1 MILFPIPAIF
11 IIMILIAIFGGIEA
25 IDDFFSMNTLK
36 SIMEAVPMIVALILI
51 AVCIKISFDN
61 LEEKEGWEGLSKV
74 YKVLL
79 VAFLPIGA
87 IIYYELYSMDVNK
100 NCFGS
105 LGKYVPS
112 PLLALLVSYIII
124 TVLFVIINHT
134 KESWI
139 TSACCAFQVIAIVAV
154 YLVSANVCTSSYAA
168 GAAKELIG
176 DEVIQYVVV
185 EPVKARYPSYP
196 TLRSDREKFAPTFFP
211 LKWVAANFKEGDIV
225 YSDKDSTE
233 EKTILVSD
241 GERSGYVDAS
251 CLEKCEKKFQYAL
264 VVNNREEKAPLYEKG
279 YWSTEFLQETLSS
292 DITQYLEPGESVKKI
307 DSGGGMGFGLDYIK
321 VETESG
327 AQGYLPSRY
336 VDVVKM
342 PVASQ

>member
-134 KESWI
+134 RESWI

-154 YLVSANVCTSSYAA
+154 YLVSAN
-168 GAAKELIG
+168 I
-176 DEVIQYVVV
+176 
-185 EPVKARYPSYP
+185 
-196 TLRSDREKFAPTFFP
+196 
-211 LKWVAANFKEGDIV
+211 
-225 YSDKDSTE
+225 
-233 EKTILVSD
+233 
-241 GERSGYVDAS
+241 
-251 CLEKCEKKFQYAL
+251 
-264 VVNNREEKAPLYEKG
+264 
-279 YWSTEFLQETLSS
+279 
-292 DITQYLEPGESVKKI
+292 
-307 DSGGGMGFGLDYIK
+307 
-321 VETESG
+321 
-327 AQGYLPSRY
+327 
-336 VDVVKM
+336 
-342 PVASQ
+342 